1 MSLTTG
7 KHAHDYEVRR
17 VNCMACAELDEFRR
31 LDRKPEDGEKTYVV
45 KDE

>member
-7 KHAHDYEVRR
+7 EHPHDYEVYRI
-17 VNCMACAELDEFRR
+17 NCMACAELEEHRELKR
-31 LDRKPEDGEKTYVV
+31 EPEKGEKTYVV